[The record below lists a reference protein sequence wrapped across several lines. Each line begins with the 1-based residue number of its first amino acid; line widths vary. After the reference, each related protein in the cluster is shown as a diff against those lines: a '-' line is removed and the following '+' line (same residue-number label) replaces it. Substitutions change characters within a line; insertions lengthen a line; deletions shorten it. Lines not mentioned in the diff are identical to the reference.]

1 MYGTLIRRST
11 VLDLVY
17 GIIIFLYL
25 SRFALICLVLRSIEL
40 EHHSLMDLIVFD
52 LALMICVF
60 VITCVI
66 RYVLLYFGNFRF

>member
-40 EHHSLMDLIVFD
+40 EHHFL
-52 LALMICVF
+52 
-60 VITCVI
+60 
-66 RYVLLYFGNFRF
+66 VL